1 VNVLNVFN
9 DREKAIIIW
18 FCILL
23 IWVLSQKSV
32 RDSIKE
38 PIVTILKILF
48 SAKIGI
54 PLLLMG
60 VYASLIVFLA
70 YRINLWDVS
79 LLKDT
84 LLWFFG
90 TACIMFGST
99 NKAGQDSRYFRD
111 VILDTLKFGALLEF
125 VINLYVFNIFVEL
138 ALVPVV
144 SLVAGMLV
152 IADKSNEY
160 ATVKKILNGFLIIAG
175 LAMLIFALVH
185 VFGDFTHFATIENA
199 KTFLLP
205 LVLTFA
211 FLPFMYCLTLW
222 ARYETLFTRI
232 EILTRNKE
240 LASFIKWKLFS
251 KCLLNLNKLNRVFE
265 QCSVDLIAAKDKQE
279 VTAIMQRF
287 KNKPIARQG
296 FDDLEAY

>member
-1 VNVLNVFN
+1 VLNVFN

-23 IWVLSQKSV
+23 IWVLSKKSV
-32 RDSIKE
+32 RDNIKE
-38 PIVTILKILF
+38 PVVTILKILF

-70 YRINLWDVS
+70 YRFNLWDVS

-99 NKAGQDSRYFRD
+99 DKAGQDSKYFKD
-111 VILDTLKFGALLEF
+111 VILDTLKFSVILEF
-125 VINLYVFNIFVEL
+125 VVNLYVFNIFVEL
-138 ALVPVV
+138 ILVPLV

-152 IADKSNEY
+152 IAGKKNEY
-160 ATVKKILNGFLIIAG
+160 ATVKKVLNGVLIIAG
-175 LAMLIFALVH
+175 LAMLIYALAH
-185 VFGDFTHFATIENA
+185 VFGDFKQFATIGNA
-199 KTFLLP
+199 KSLLLP
-205 LVLTFA
+205 LVLTLA

-222 ARYETLFTRI
+222 ARYESLFTSI
-232 EILTRNKE
+232 DIWTHNKE
-240 LASFIKWKLFS
+240 LASFIKWKLFL
-251 KCLLNLNKLNRVFE
+251 KCLLNLNKLNRVFK
-265 QCSVDLIAAKDKQE
+265 QCSVDLMAAKDKQE
-279 VTAIMQRF
+279 VRAIMRQF
-287 KNKPIARQG
+287 KNKSAMKP
-296 FDDLEAY
+296 EEM